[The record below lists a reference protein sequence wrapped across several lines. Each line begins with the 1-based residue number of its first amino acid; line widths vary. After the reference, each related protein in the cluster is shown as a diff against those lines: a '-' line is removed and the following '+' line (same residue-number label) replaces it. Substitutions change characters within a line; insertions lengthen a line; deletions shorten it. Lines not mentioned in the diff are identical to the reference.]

1 MDWTQLHRNRRVCPR
16 PIRGLVS
23 IPGPLPMPA
32 SCSQYYSVGTDGFQS
47 FTILWPAIYV
57 PEAYITVLSPNNCP
71 GIATFEDI
79 ANYVTNAGCCG
90 GPRGVRDCFSARN
103 ANGGSDAIG
112 TGYAPD
118 HCPKNESLPMVDF
131 TVDS

>member
-1 MDWTQLHRNRRVCPR
+1 
-16 PIRGLVS
+16 
-23 IPGPLPMPA
+23 MPA